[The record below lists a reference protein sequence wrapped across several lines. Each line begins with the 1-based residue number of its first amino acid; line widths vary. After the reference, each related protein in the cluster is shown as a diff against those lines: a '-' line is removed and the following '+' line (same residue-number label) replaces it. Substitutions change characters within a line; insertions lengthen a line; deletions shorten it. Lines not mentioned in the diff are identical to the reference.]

1 MTVCGIVGR
10 LRQRR
15 GFALAAALMAL
26 VLVAVMITGAL
37 FASSQETHATQAE
50 GLETRAATY
59 AERAALKK
67 IDSWNPVLCDS
78 LAPGAVII
86 ANPPADPPLESTVY
100 ITRLDSAVFLVVG
113 EGRIASSG
121 PSRVRRRIAIAI
133 KIARDAQGVEHALR
147 VSEQAWTALYQM

>member
-1 MTVCGIVGR
+1 MTDQK
-10 LRQRR
+10 LRDAITRR

-26 VLVAVMITGAL
+26 VLVVVMITGAL
-37 FASSQETHATQAE
+37 FASSQETHASEAE
-50 GLETRAATY
+50 MLEARASAY
-59 AERAALKK
+59 AERAVLTK
-67 IDSWNPVLCDS
+67 IDSWDATECDA

-113 EGRIASSG
+113 EGRIASGG
-121 PSRVRRRIAIAI
+121 PPRVRRRIAIAV
-133 KIARDAQGVEHALR
+133 KIARDAQGVVHAMR

>member
-1 MTVCGIVGR
+1 MRTEAVFAR
-10 LRQRR
+10 TEQRR

-37 FASSQETHATQAE
+37 FASSQETHASAAE
-50 GLETRAATY
+50 VLETRATAY
-59 AERAALKK
+59 AERSALRT
-67 IDSWNPVLCDS
+67 IDSWNAISCDA

-86 ANPPADPPLESTVY
+86 ENPPADPPLESTVY

-113 EGRIASSG
+113 EGRITSG
-121 PSRVRRRIAIAI
+121 RPLRVRRRIAIAVR
-133 KIARDAQGVEHALR
+133 IARDAQGVEHALR

>member
-1 MTVCGIVGR
+1 M
-10 LRQRR
+10 
-15 GFALAAALMAL
+15 MAL

-37 FASSQETHATQAE
+37 FASSQETHASEAE
-50 GLETRAATY
+50 MLEARAAAY
-59 AERAALKK
+59 AERAVLTK
-67 IDSWNPVLCDS
+67 IDSWDAILCDA

-121 PSRVRRRIAIAI
+121 PTRVRRRIAIAV
-133 KIARDAQGVEHALR
+133 KIARDAQGVEHAMR